1 TELDDTMTKYTNI
14 TPEGMEDI
22 LFSDCEARRAIE
34 SSVIGLFKSR
44 GFSEVITPTLEFYD
58 VFSNRFNAIPQE
70 MMYKLFDG
78 KGRILALRSDN
89 TMPIARL
96 AATRLKAFAPPLRL
110 YYNQRVFRISP
121 SMTGRSDEFTQCG
134 IELIGS
140 NGLKADLEVID
151 TAITALLGTV
161 GENFRIELGHV
172 GFYKAIVD
180 NLPLGPE
187 KTEQLQSFIEAKNYA
202 ALHDLLAPSAQ
213 GSACCRALMVL
224 PRLFGGGEVFEQAL
238 AVAPNEASSRAIC
251 YLSGLY
257 DELCAMGLRDH
268 ILIDFG
274 LVSQI
279 DYYSGVV
286 FRGFVQGSGETILSG
301 GRYDSLLSA
310 FGADLPATGFAVNVD
325 AVAKAVEY
333 TGLKRET
340 VLLHYEKGYEKAAF
354 ERREQLI
361 ASGTVCEMSVFETE
375 EEAESYARLRGMSRL
390 DSIGAQHRIREL

>member
-1 TELDDTMTKYTNI
+1 KNFV
-14 TPEGMEDI
+14 P
-22 LFSDCEARRAIE
+22 
-34 SSVIGLFKSR
+34 
-44 GFSEVITPTLEFYD
+44 
-58 VFSNRFNAIPQE
+58 
-70 MMYKLFDG
+70 
-78 KGRILALRSDN
+78 
-89 TMPIARL
+89 PI
-96 AATRLKAFAPPLRL
+96 RL
-110 YYNQRVFRISP
+110 YYNQKVYRMSP
-121 SMTGRSDEFTQCG
+121 SMSGRSGEFTQCG
-134 IELIGS
+134 IELIGA
-140 NGLKADLEVID
+140 GGRKADLEMAA
-151 TAITALLGTV
+151 TAVTALKSAAKID
-161 GENFRIELGHV
+161 FRLELGHV
-172 GFYKAIVD
+172 GFYKSIID
-180 NLPLGPE
+180 DLPFEAGVI
-187 KTEQLQSFIEAKNYA
+187 EQIRGFIEAKNYA
-202 ALHDLLAPSAQ
+202 ALHDLLAPSAED
-213 GSACCRALMVL
+213 SACCRALMVL

-390 DSIGAQHRIREL
+390 DSIGAQYRIREL